1 MSLSSEIESILF
13 IASRPLT
20 LNKIAEIVNQD
31 KKEVA
36 EALKELTEWYDQRG
50 KGIKLMRHGNK
61 YELISSPQNA
71 KVVRKFLKDELTG
84 ELTRPSLEALSIIAY
99 RGPVTKGE
107 LETIRGVNC
116 SLIIR
121 NLLIR
126 GLIELEENKQDSLT
140 YYRIT
145 FDFMRYLGINDV
157 KELPD
162 FEKLSKDHNLDE
174 LLREDK
180 LKSETAKV

>member
-1 MSLSSEIESILF
+1 MSLSSEIESLLF
-13 IASRPLT
+13 IASKPLT
-20 LNKIAEIVNQD
+20 VKKMADLVGKD
-31 KKEVA
+31 KKEIEETLQELVA
-36 EALKELTEWYDQRG
+36 KYSEKKQ
-50 KGIKLMRHGNK
+50 GIKLMHHGSK
-61 YELISSPQNA
+61 FDLVSSPANA

-107 LETIRGVNC
+107 LEMIRGVNC
-116 SLIIR
+116 SLILR

-126 GLIELEENKQDSLT
+126 GLIEAEEDKKDGLT

-145 FDFMRYLGINDV
+145 FDFMRYLGISDV

-162 FEKLSKDHNLDE
+162 FEELNRDKNLED
-174 LLREDK
+174 LLKEEET
-180 LKSETAKV
+180 KSGEM